1 MSQLQAM
8 TFQQICYT
16 EILSADQT
24 VLLREWH
31 KLTLNS
37 LLYAKSALPNNIAE
51 HIQGVQLLFMQQSC
65 FLSMFNFFWWWSYD
79 CISVHEIM

>member
-16 EILSADQT
+16 EILNADHT

-31 KLTLNS
+31 NLTLNS
-37 LLYAKSALPNNIAE
+37 LLYAKSALPNKIAE
-51 HIQGVQLLFMQQSC
+51 HIQEYNCYSC
-65 FLSMFNFFWWWSYD
+65 NIVVFFQCSLSSDGEVMTILMS
-79 CISVHEIM
+79 MR